1 MAKRKLTPKI
11 KEHLYENRFKVK
23 LSDYDGE
30 ALAYLKRL
38 RAASKAAKTRKQST
52 AKIGDTIIPRNSE
65 LYEIIEQ
72 SANAKG
78 LPVSTFI
85 KKNKQAIQELLRDG
99 KVPIQR
105 ETSYAISDIS
115 KLPKRSKIY
124 INGEKVSKAD
134 AIYAIQN
141 FTSTSMQYT
150 STVVVNY
157 EMSYDLTGNLY
168 LELPMPDDYE
178 STVEE
183 MEEMDEEEASE
194 QWLDY
199 IAQFDTIIGISSP
212 KKSK

>member
-1 MAKRKLTPKI
+1 MAKRKLTPKL
-11 KEHLYENRFKVK
+11 KEYLYENRHKVK
-23 LSDYDGE
+23 LSDYQGD
-30 ALAYLKRL
+30 ALEYLKRL
-38 RAASKAAKTRKQST
+38 RAATKAAKTRAAKT
-52 AKIGDTIIPRNSE
+52 AKIGDTTIPRNSE
-65 LYEIIEQ
+65 LYEIIEH
-72 SANAKG
+72 SAAAKG
-78 LPVSTFI
+78 QSVNTFI

-115 KLPKRSKIY
+115 KLPKRSKIF

-141 FTSTSMQYT
+141 FTSTSMQFST
-150 STVVVNY
+150 TVVVNY

-168 LELPMPDDYE
+168 LELPMPDEYE

-183 MEEMDEEEASE
+183 MEEMDEDEANE
-194 QWLDY
+194 AWLDY
-199 IAQFDTIIGISSP
+199 LATFDAVIPISSP